1 MSRKP
6 TIFIIRDPLIH
17 ADVLTEYMR
26 GRQFQTAQDDETGD
40 TKYIHIANSKEESLY
55 RYQLISL
62 DEVSSNLSSQLARDG
77 TKFLFTFP
85 EHYLLSVSRPK
96 MRTLMEKIVGIMATD
111 TRILE
116 ASVLVCVDHQSRR
129 TRTQLNRS
137 FSECL
142 RRLAMPSLGELLLLP
157 EGSLYY
163 LEPDADGANRAL
175 IEAALEKRFTLPATF
190 TPAQHQEAP
199 PNRPVEARIPKKKR
213 CEPFKQ
219 LQKMPIIR
227 RGMLISTLFV
237 GVYAC
242 ATDFQDPNSI
252 KSFANTVLAV
262 VAALGVFGAL
272 TRCLGQCE
280 RSAMNLT
287 DSLEKKLGVIGRAV
301 QVQAGNTGEVVR
313 QSFSEYQRFWEAT
326 TTLVQQIQA
335 DVSSVSGSA
344 ATLLDGVNQTQH
356 ELLTEISPVL
366 GNLSDSL
373 QAVSS
378 QVNNVGKAT
387 SHSMY
392 RLTDSTERN
401 MNRLTGVTKATMCRL
416 TRATEQ
422 SMSSI
427 AKDLHK
433 LQEASG
439 QFLRADVKQALD
451 DVVKA
456 FDRKD
461 LKPDVKVNVSQHQ
474 GFGLQCAMM

>member
-1 MSRKP
+1 M
-6 TIFIIRDPLIH
+6 
-17 ADVLTEYMR
+17 
-26 GRQFQTAQDDETGD
+26 
-40 TKYIHIANSKEESLY
+40 
-55 RYQLISL
+55 
-62 DEVSSNLSSQLARDG
+62 
-77 TKFLFTFP
+77 
-85 EHYLLSVSRPK
+85 
-96 MRTLMEKIVGIMATD
+96 
-111 TRILE
+111 
-116 ASVLVCVDHQSRR
+116 
-129 TRTQLNRS
+129 
-137 FSECL
+137 
-142 RRLAMPSLGELLLLP
+142 
-157 EGSLYY
+157 
-163 LEPDADGANRAL
+163 
-175 IEAALEKRFTLPATF
+175 
-190 TPAQHQEAP
+190 
-199 PNRPVEARIPKKKR
+199 
-213 CEPFKQ
+213 
-219 LQKMPIIR
+219 
-227 RGMLISTLFV
+227 
-237 GVYAC
+237 
-242 ATDFQDPNSI
+242 
-252 KSFANTVLAV
+252 
-262 VAALGVFGAL
+262 
-272 TRCLGQCE
+272 
-280 RSAMNLT
+280 
-287 DSLEKKLGVIGRAV
+287 
-301 QVQAGNTGEVVR
+301 
-313 QSFSEYQRFWEAT
+313 
-326 TTLVQQIQA
+326 
-335 DVSSVSGSA
+335 SSVSGSA